1 MQSGLYVALSAQV
14 ALQSRLEAIAQNV
27 ANTNT
32 AGYRATEMKFDA
44 VLSAMGNA
52 PVSFVSSGNKVIRLS
67 AGDFVKTGN
76 AFDVAVKGNAWLSVS
91 TPSGQIYTRDGRMR
105 MTPAGDLVSLRGDP
119 IVDAG
124 GAPIQLDP
132 SGGQPIISN
141 DGSVMQG
148 GRKAGALG
156 LFVLDENAKLTR
168 VEGGVA
174 SSVAGAAVPDNIQ
187 YGVVQGFT
195 EQSNVNSVTEM
206 ARLIYVQ
213 RAFDGV
219 STTVQ
224 SAESSLKNAIQT
236 LGS

>member
-1 MQSGLYVALSAQV
+1 MQSSLYVALSAQV

-44 VLSAMGNA
+44 VLSAASDA

-67 AGDFVKTGN
+67 PGDFVKTGN
-76 AFDVAVKGNAWLSVS
+76 PFDVAVKGDAWLAVS
-91 TPSGQIYTRDGRMR
+91 TPSGQVYTRDGRMH
-105 MTPAGDLVSLRGDP
+105 MTATGELVSLRGDRL
-119 IVDAG
+119 VDAG

-132 SGGQPIISN
+132 SGGQPTIHN
-141 DGSVMQG
+141 DGTIVQK
-148 GRKAGALG
+148 GRTAGVLG
-156 LFVLDENAKLTR
+156 LFALDGKAKLTR
-168 VEGGVA
+168 LDGGLA
-174 SSVAGAAVPDNIQ
+174 SSIPGTAVPDSLQN
-187 YGVVQGFT
+187 GVVQGFV
-195 EQSNVNSVTEM
+195 EQSNVGSVTEI

-219 STTVQ
+219 SATVQ
-224 SAESSLKNAIQT
+224 AAESSLKSAIQT

>member
-1 MQSGLYVALSAQV
+1 MQSSLYVALSAQV

-44 VLSAMGNA
+44 VLSGMNDA

-76 AFDVAVKGNAWLSVS
+76 AFDVAVKGDAWLSVS
-91 TPSGQIYTRDGRMR
+91 TPSGQVYTRDGRMR
-105 MTPAGDLVSLRGDP
+105 MTSTGDLVSLRGDP
-119 IVDAG
+119 IGDVG

-132 SGGQPIISN
+132 SGGQPTIYN
-141 DGSVMQG
+141 DGTIMQS
-148 GRKAGALG
+148 GRRVGVLG
-156 LFVLDENAKLTR
+156 LFVLDPNAKLTR
-168 VEGGVA
+168 VDGGLA
-174 SSVAGAAVPDNIQ
+174 SSIAGNAVPDNIQ
-187 YGVVQGFT
+187 YGVVQGFV

-219 STTVQ
+219 SATVQ
-224 SAESSLKNAIQT
+224 SAESSLKTAIQT